1 MKKFTSRSSFKIAGF
16 TAIGLIVVST
26 SSLASHHGGKHQR
39 GPIVIDDMVQR
50 INSQSLEQF
59 LLADLNKDG
68 LISLAEFEQ
77 HNPKHGVKGKGHP
90 SAGNERGNNDA
101 KHQHGQRPHHGK
113 RKRGHN
119 SRMFGLMNAG
129 TDRSDMRALVE
140 TEMFAL
146 LDADKDGAISDTEYA
161 AANRRE
167 NKQLARK
174 RAMFKIL
181 DTNADGGLAQE
192 EMPDPEKRLRALDI
206 NNDGLLDRSEM
217 VKMMK
222 QFKQRKAAE
231 KTS

>member
-39 GPIVIDDMVQR
+39 GPIVIDKMVER
-50 INSQSLEQF
+50 INTHTSEQF

-77 HNPKHGVKGKGHP
+77 HKPKRVKGEGH
-90 SAGNERGNNDA
+90 ARADNERENNDA
-101 KHQHGQRPHHGK
+101 KRQHRQRPHHGK
-113 RKRGHN
+113 RMRGHN

-129 TDRSDMRALVE
+129 TDRSELRALVE

-222 QFKQRKAAE
+222 QFKQRKAAG

>member
-39 GPIVIDDMVQR
+39 GPIVIDKMVER
-50 INSQSLEQF
+50 INTHTSEQF
-59 LLADLNKDG
+59 LLADLNRDG

-77 HNPKHGVKGKGHP
+77 HKPKRVKGEGH
-90 SAGNERGNNDA
+90 ARADNERENNDA
-101 KHQHGQRPHHGK
+101 KGQHRQRPHHGK
-113 RKRGHN
+113 RMRGHN
-119 SRMFGLMNAG
+119 SPMFRLMNAG
-129 TDRSDMRALVE
+129 TDRSELRALVE